1 MGDFK
6 KLQVWI
12 KSKDL
17 AIKIYKLTNEGKF
30 DKDFRF
36 KDQIRSASVSIS
48 SNIAEGDELN
58 TNKQAVH
65 FFYIAKGSLAEL
77 VTQLIIANEIGYI
90 TQDEA
95 NKLLEDCDHIGR
107 MLHKLIQAR
116 TA

>member
-1 MGDFK
+1 MGDFR

-17 AIKIYKLTNEGKF
+17 AVRIYKLTNEGKF
-30 DKDFRF
+30 EKDFRF
-36 KDQIRSASVSIS
+36 KDQIRSASVSIA

-58 TNKQAVH
+58 TNKQAVS

-90 TQDEA
+90 TQDET
-95 NKLLEDCDHIGR
+95 NKLLEDCDYIGR

-116 TA
+116 TS